1 MRRECPVLCG
11 PPSQRNGLAPT
22 VYLSDPGGAG
32 RGRWTLGE
40 GEQVASLTQNQSI
53 STLIISQKE
62 ALQTFSGPKGGTCTL
77 CGKPSRYPLFL
88 FCVCLVSY
96 VSCVCIGYS
105 VRHSMCVH
113 AARCIAKMA
122 SGHGAY
128 AKGRG
133 ATCPEAARR
142 SSRKDSWS

>member
-1 MRRECPVLCG
+1 M
-11 PPSQRNGLAPT
+11 
-22 VYLSDPGGAG
+22 
-32 RGRWTLGE
+32 
-40 GEQVASLTQNQSI
+40 ASLTQNQSI
-53 STLIISQKE
+53 STLIMSQKK